1 VRVRPDFLQPI
12 LSVLVF
18 RGCLTAA
25 TVPAFQ
31 VQCIGEEDRLD
42 LFLQGSNLG
51 FAHGRLTRL
60 HGPGL
65 HSWPEGDGYPGE
77 EPMLLRRNVTQL
89 GRLWE
94 TAGCGRFH
102 ATFAQLSPFGL
113 HSPRPMAFQPMS
125 LSRRPLPFDH
135 PEWIFELKYDRFRSL
150 AVIQNGR
157 TKLIPRNG
165 NPFNSFADLIKRRAW
180 SGAPRSSLSLG
191 PLLPP
196 RRLICCQLASLSRRS
211 PKSSR
216 VHAW

>member
-1 VRVRPDFLQPI
+1 MRVRPDFLQPI

-25 TVPAFQ
+25 TVPTFQ

-135 PEWIFELKYDRFRSL
+135 PEWILRAEVRRVPLTRCHPERAHKANPPQRESL
-150 AVIQNGR
+150 QLLRGPYQKAGLVR
-157 TKLIPRNG
+157 C
-165 NPFNSFADLIKRRAW
+165 
-180 SGAPRSSLSLG
+180 SSLIAVSWAAA
-191 PLLPP
+191 PA
-196 RRLICCQLASLSRRS
+196 ASTN
-211 PKSSR
+211 
-216 VHAW
+216 